1 MLAQANVINII
12 DQRVL
17 KKNPEFFTYSLAKM
31 GLWSVTQTA
40 AQGLAPHIRVNA
52 VAPGPTLKGRRQSE
66 DHFSNQRKNTIL
78 ERGSDASEISEAVKF
93 IINTRSMTGQL
104 ICIDGGQ
111 HLVWKTQDI
120 LGVE

>member
-1 MLAQANVINII
+1 
-12 DQRVL
+12 
-17 KKNPEFFTYSLAKM
+17 M

-78 ERGSDASEISEAVKF
+78 ERGSDISEISEAVKF